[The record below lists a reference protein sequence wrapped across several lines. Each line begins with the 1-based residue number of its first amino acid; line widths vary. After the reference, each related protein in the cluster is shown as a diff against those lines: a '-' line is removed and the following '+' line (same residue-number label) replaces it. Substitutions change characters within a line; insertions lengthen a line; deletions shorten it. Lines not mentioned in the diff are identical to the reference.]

1 MVKFNC
7 LKIMLLATLL
17 ALPLKGLMAEEIGV
31 MNVFLNNQSQ
41 QQAIAI
47 DDIDKI
53 VFLSDDEMVVNT
65 QISDVNF
72 LIDDVRVITFAASLP
87 TTIETNIA
95 EEENVCITYYVQSHK
110 VSITSDRPLN
120 SIQIYNL
127 QGRCM
132 YTQFLNNKN
141 WDVNISGYAKGIY
154 MVVVQVGNEIEVK
167 KIIK

>member
-1 MVKFNC
+1 MKKCNC
-7 LKIMLLATLL
+7 LKSLLLVVFM
-17 ALPLKGLMAEEIGV
+17 LPLSFLSAEEINS
-31 MNVFLNNQSQ
+31 MSVFLNGESEP
-41 QQAIAI
+41 QAIII
-47 DDIDKI
+47 DEIYKI
-53 VFLSDDEMVVNT
+53 VFPSDDEMVVNT
-65 QISDVNF
+65 QSSDVNF
-72 LIDDVRVITFAASLP
+72 LIDDVRVITFSASLP

-95 EEENVCITYYVQSHK
+95 EEENVCITYYAQSHK